1 MKTNAISSKNK
12 IKVIITDDQKAFR
25 QAMRLYL
32 EDQKLKVVG
41 EAANGKELIQLLANP
56 NLVADVIILDL
67 EMPIMDGAQALIEI
81 RKLYPKQK
89 VIMLTYIN
97 NDDVI
102 AEMKKYGANAYL
114 DKNKDLDDIINVIR
128 ELHTSEDFNYDTE
141 EINPKY
147 TLAEKEIIPKI
158 VQGMTNTELAKD
170 RGRSIKSIEAHRKNI
185 YDKANCKNLAEF
197 VNFCKK
203 EGLEYLGK
211 SKSAVKS

>member
-1 MKTNAISSKNK
+1 MKANNNLIKSK

-32 EDQKLKVVG
+32 EDQKLKVIG
-41 EAANGKELIQLLANP
+41 EAANGQELMHLLTNP
-56 NLVADVIILDL
+56 NIIADVIILDL
-67 EMPIMDGAQALIEI
+67 EMPVMDGAQALIEI
-81 RKLYPKQK
+81 RKLYPLQK

-128 ELHTSEDFNYDTE
+128 ELHSSVDYNYSTQ

-158 VQGMTNTELAKD
+158 VQGLTNFELANE
-170 RGRSIKSIEAHRKNI
+170 RGRSVKSIEAHRKNI

-211 SKSAVKS
+211 NKNAL